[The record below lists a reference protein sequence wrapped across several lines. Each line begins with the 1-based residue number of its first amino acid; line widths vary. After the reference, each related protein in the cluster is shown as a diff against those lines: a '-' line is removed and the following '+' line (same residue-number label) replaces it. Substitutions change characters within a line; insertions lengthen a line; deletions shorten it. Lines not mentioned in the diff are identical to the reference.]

1 MLKQQIEQEIKKAL
15 KAGESLKL
23 STLRML
29 LAAIQNEEI
38 AKQKQLTD
46 EDILPVVQR
55 QIKQH
60 RESIEAFTKGNRI
73 ELAQK
78 EKDELE
84 ILNKFLP
91 QQMNEEEIKKTV
103 AEVLAGLPESDKS
116 NFGKVMGAIMAKIKG
131 KTDGGLVGRLVKD
144 QIG

>member
-1 MLKQQIEQEIKKAL
+1 MLKQEVEQQIKEAL
-15 KAGESLKL
+15 KAGEQLKL

-29 LAAIQNEEI
+29 LASIQNEEI

-103 AEVLAGLPESDKS
+103 AEVLAGLPEIDKS
-116 NFGKVMGAIMAKIKG
+116 NFGKAMGAVMAKVKG
-131 KTDGGLVGRLVKD
+131 KADGGLVGRLVKD